1 MGVKKDIQYQLGTSN
16 ESDSS
21 PLLGRATREK
31 TIMEDMLISVIIGLI
46 ILIWVVFALVSIA
59 GIFGKP
65 RPIEPEETKEQ
76 QAERACAL
84 DQLIR
89 NIPEERL

>member
-1 MGVKKDIQYQLGTSN
+1 
-16 ESDSS
+16 
-21 PLLGRATREK
+21 
-31 TIMEDMLISVIIGLI
+31 MEDMLISVIIGLI

>member
-1 MGVKKDIQYQLGTSN
+1 
-16 ESDSS
+16 
-21 PLLGRATREK
+21 
-31 TIMEDMLISVIIGLI
+31 MLITLIIGLVVVI
-46 ILIWVVFALVSIA
+46 GVILMLVSLA
-59 GIFGKP
+59 GVFGKP